1 MYEVGVSISKN
12 DFRLRSEL
20 SGQRRQKA
28 KRFPSSVVTDRL
40 GSQEKSFST
49 LTWKLKERGML
60 VLTRKLGE
68 SIAIDDHI
76 KIRVVQIKGKQVRL
90 GIEAPKDTKIHREEV
105 YMAIQSQNTESA
117 QATSEAARGVAKL
130 LKP

>member
-1 MYEVGVSISKN
+1 
-12 DFRLRSEL
+12 
-20 SGQRRQKA
+20 
-28 KRFPSSVVTDRL
+28 
-40 GSQEKSFST
+40 
-49 LTWKLKERGML
+49 ML

-90 GIEAPKDTKIHREEV
+90 GIEAPKETKIHREEV
-105 YMAIQSQNTESA
+105 YLAIQDSNKESA
-117 QATSEAARGVAKL
+117 NTSSEKTRSISKM

>member
-1 MYEVGVSISKN
+1 
-12 DFRLRSEL
+12 
-20 SGQRRQKA
+20 
-28 KRFPSSVVTDRL
+28 
-40 GSQEKSFST
+40 
-49 LTWKLKERGML
+49 ML

-90 GIEAPKDTKIHREEV
+90 GIEAPKETKIHREEV
-105 YMAIQSQNTESA
+105 YLAIQDTNKESSTADTEKVRSI
-117 QATSEAARGVAKL
+117 SKM

>member
-1 MYEVGVSISKN
+1 
-12 DFRLRSEL
+12 
-20 SGQRRQKA
+20 
-28 KRFPSSVVTDRL
+28 
-40 GSQEKSFST
+40 
-49 LTWKLKERGML
+49 ML

-105 YMAIQSQNTESA
+105 YQAIQNQNEESSTTDA
-117 QATSEAARGVAKL
+117 DSARAVSKL

>member
-1 MYEVGVSISKN
+1 M
-12 DFRLRSEL
+12 
-20 SGQRRQKA
+20 
-28 KRFPSSVVTDRL
+28 
-40 GSQEKSFST
+40 
-49 LTWKLKERGML
+49 TWMLKEYVML

-105 YMAIQSQNTESA
+105 YLAIQEQNQKSSQISSDQTRNLSKMLKTKDTE
-117 QATSEAARGVAKL
+117 
-130 LKP
+130 

>member
-1 MYEVGVSISKN
+1 
-12 DFRLRSEL
+12 
-20 SGQRRQKA
+20 
-28 KRFPSSVVTDRL
+28 
-40 GSQEKSFST
+40 
-49 LTWKLKERGML
+49 ML

-105 YMAIQSQNTESA
+105 YLAIQNQNQESA
-117 QATSEAARGVAKL
+117 STSSDSTKAVAEL
-130 LKP
+130 LKPQG

>member
-1 MYEVGVSISKN
+1 
-12 DFRLRSEL
+12 
-20 SGQRRQKA
+20 
-28 KRFPSSVVTDRL
+28 
-40 GSQEKSFST
+40 
-49 LTWKLKERGML
+49 ML

-105 YMAIQSQNTESA
+105 YLAIQDQNQQSVTVSSE
-117 QATSEAARGVAKL
+117 TSRSVSKL
-130 LKP
+130 LKPE